1 MTIEEIKIR
10 QMTNQHLLQPADKMT
25 VVHDLMGIQAQFMGN
40 AIHALKIRCK
50 DFDEKSFGDGLVKNW
65 TIRGTMH
72 VFAQDDLSLFLPC
85 TAGKDYKRNEWDALS
100 FWNQRAHWALTPERQ
115 SEISHWILSALEK
128 QALTREE
135 LKDICRK
142 LGMTEAEETSMFD
155 SWGGGI
161 RQLCERGFIH
171 YAVQENKAFCL
182 TPDFVPMNEKEAA
195 LEKARRY
202 FTHFGPATIHD
213 AMYFFHATLGQ
224 VKEWI
229 GQLNPECVECDGK
242 VYYYIENPNASY
254 NCEMPRCLFLAGFD
268 QLMLGYE
275 KKESLYLDRANLRK
289 IFNLAGIVMPS
300 LMMDGR
306 IIGKWKRMNTNLS
319 VILFEAIDEHK
330 RKMIRDR
337 AESLWPDELK
347 KIEFTE

>member
-85 TAGKDYKRNEWDALS
+85 NAGKDYKRNEWDAPS

-115 SEISHWILSALEK
+115 SEISQWILSALEK

-155 SWGGGI
+155 PWGGGI

-182 TPDFVPMNEKEAA
+182 APDFVPMNEKEAA

-202 FTHFGPATIHD
+202 FMHFGPATIHD

-254 NCEMPRCLFLAGFD
+254 NCETPRCLFLAGFD

-275 KKESLYLDRANLRK
+275 KKESLYLPPEYMRG
-289 IFNLAGIVMPS
+289 IFNLAGIVMPA
-300 LMMDGR
+300 LLLNGTVAGR
-306 IIGKWKRMNTNLS
+306 WKNKNGKVR
-319 VILFEAIDEHK
+319 VELFRPVTAAERHLVCQGAEA
-330 RKMIRDR
+330 
-337 AESLWPDELK
+337 LWPDMK
-347 KIEFTE
+347 KLEIAE